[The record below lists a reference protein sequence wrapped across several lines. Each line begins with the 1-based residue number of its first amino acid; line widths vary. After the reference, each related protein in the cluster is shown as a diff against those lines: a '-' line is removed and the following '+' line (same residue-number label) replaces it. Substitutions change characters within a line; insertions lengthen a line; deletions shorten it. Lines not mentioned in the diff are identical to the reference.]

1 MTERCNECNGEVAE
15 DMKTGEILCKVC
27 GLVMNDSVLEQDGGN
42 MLHGENAQSEK
53 VKSTRIKDT
62 ELEGTTFTPRD
73 VTSGKTRGLW
83 RRLSKHQS
91 RGRRGRKVFADDVM
105 EQVKSLG
112 LGKEVEIAARI
123 VVKATLIAQ
132 SDEGE
137 MQPALGKLP
146 LNEIRIV
153 KKAQRTERE
162 RVAAIAAV
170 MTAASLGLIVACRLT
185 PYISRWGIRRI
196 DCLEMAKRMK
206 ARIVRM
212 RAIGRVNIA
221 TCMRPSARRKA
232 QIDEALDKMR
242 CGLVQNSS
250 LSEIQVRGMISGC
263 VKVLEHLGEPSD
275 DSATPNERADMLVA
289 AVAKEVSKKL
299 GITGVNTC
307 IASSLELS
315 TGGVCQR
322 HKHLKSLF
330 NQEDDLP

>member
-42 MLHGENAQSEK
+42 MLHGDNAQSER
-53 VKSTRIKDT
+53 VKNTRIKDT
-62 ELEGTTFTPRD
+62 ELEGTTFSPGD
-73 VTSGKTRGLW
+73 VTSGKARGLW

-91 RGRRGRKVFADDVM
+91 RGRRARKVFADDVM

-112 LGKEVEIAARI
+112 LGKDVEIAARI

-132 SDEGE
+132 NDEGE
-137 MQPALGKLP
+137 MQQELGKLP

-153 KKAQRTERE
+153 KNAQRVERE

-170 MTAASLGLIVACRLT
+170 MTAASLGMIVACRLT
-185 PYISRWGIRRI
+185 PYISRWGINRTE
-196 DCLEMAKRMK
+196 CLEMQKRMK

-212 RAIGRVNIA
+212 RAMGRVDIV
-221 TCMRPSARRKA
+221 TSMRPSARRRA
-232 QIDEALDKMR
+232 QLDEALDKMR
-242 CGLVQNSS
+242 CGLVQDSS
-250 LSEIQVRGMISGC
+250 LSEIQVRGVMSGC
-263 VKVLEHLGEPSD
+263 AKVLEHLGEPYD

-289 AVAKEVSKKL
+289 AVAKEISRKL
-299 GITGVNTC
+299 GITGINTC
-307 IASSLELS
+307 IANSLELS
-315 TGGVCQR
+315 TGGICQR